1 MQITTLGSGE
11 VITLILAGI
20 GFVAWLVRLEGK
32 IATEARDRD
41 AAVQTE
47 KNAREADAR
56 VAEVVRK
63 ADVEAVN
70 VKLGHLSL
78 ACHEGRRDHGNR
90 ILELET
96 LVGRRATIF
105 REEGK

>member
-1 MQITTLGSGE
+1 MSIQIGAGE
-11 VITLILAGI
+11 AITLLLAAI
-20 GFVAWLVRLEGK
+20 ATVVWLVRLEAK
-32 IATEARDRD
+32 IAAETRDRE
-41 AAVQTE
+41 AAVLTE

-56 VAEVVRK
+56 VADVQRK
-63 ADVEAVN
+63 SDVEAVN

-78 ACHEGRRDHGNR
+78 ACNEGRRDHGNR

-96 LVGRRATIF
+96 VVGRRATIF

>member
-1 MQITTLGSGE
+1 MQMTLGPGE
-11 VITLILAGI
+11 VVTLLLAGI
-20 GFVAWLVRLEGK
+20 GFVVWLVRLEGK
-32 IATEARDRD
+32 VSSETRDRE
-41 AAVQTE
+41 AAVVTE
-47 KNAREADAR
+47 RNAREADAR

-78 ACHEGRRDHGNR
+78 ACSEGRRDHGNR

-96 LVGRRATIF
+96 MVGRRATIF